1 MKRVICSI
9 TIESNPV
16 FFEID
21 SDDVED
27 VLSKGAKVVEKSPS
41 LNYKYLVF
49 GGPMFYPSP
58 GLKNLILR
66 CNSLD
71 ELKNNLKYL
80 ADPLFNSIEG
90 SYGSRLQWI
99 QVLEN
104 PSGEIVFFLDHWN
117 TSGVHED
124 EEFQNFISSR

>member
-1 MKRVICSI
+1 
-9 TIESNPV
+9 
-16 FFEID
+16 
-21 SDDVED
+21 
-27 VLSKGAKVVEKSPS
+27 
-41 LNYKYLVF
+41 
-49 GGPMFYPSP
+49 MFYPSP